1 MEGGAM
7 DDGPTGMVPGDAT
20 GEEHGSVPKIMREA
34 ATTLIQTVQQTVQ
47 QTFEETTRKLV
58 INRQRDMA
66 DKEAAMRK
74 AVELKELKEA
84 EFAAFRLGKEDEIT
98 DLENDL
104 EQLEKAKREL
114 EEAKREAE
122 READDANRQRDDA
135 ARREALAEQAAYED
149 GLRDALRACDVCET
163 QGLELGEIG
172 LAGLVID
179 TSTQTATAVGPSMF
193 ADSPTPTAS
202 PKASNTL
209 LKTLTLR
216 IKSITDDKDKLQKR
230 LDYLNSQQSIVLT
243 QLEQLRT
250 EIASRQAQHSQDLA
264 DLQARLEQSEKALA
278 DSQALASAATL
289 LEVEQLKARAA
300 KAEEAKSAAE
310 RKAEEAERKAEEARE
325 EAEEAREEAKRA
337 AEAQR
342 EAQRESNV
350 VLYQNLKRRRDE
362 LDDQLN
368 ELEVQLGY
376 RGEDDER
383 DDGPANEEEECKQG
397 DDMSVTVSTTGTQ
410 VSEVTVPE
418 CKKDMT
424 AFLQTAQKLLNV
436 VFPAVLEKG
445 ASVEFAVLEK
455 MLKEHKES
463 VQSELDE
470 RGFPKNP
477 TAAGL
482 ERFKKNFERN
492 GKMQW
497 TSVSAA
503 VLVRIMN
510 KTFKRLPS
518 ANELMSF
525 WKAKP
530 VQMAHNAW
538 KQKYFNLK
546 TAKKPRYE

>member
-1 MEGGAM
+1 
-7 DDGPTGMVPGDAT
+7 
-20 GEEHGSVPKIMREA
+20 
-34 ATTLIQTVQQTVQ
+34 
-47 QTFEETTRKLV
+47 
-58 INRQRDMA
+58 
-66 DKEAAMRK
+66 
-74 AVELKELKEA
+74 
-84 EFAAFRLGKEDEIT
+84 
-98 DLENDL
+98 
-104 EQLEKAKREL
+104 
-114 EEAKREAE
+114 
-122 READDANRQRDDA
+122 
-135 ARREALAEQAAYED
+135 
-149 GLRDALRACDVCET
+149 
-163 QGLELGEIG
+163 
-172 LAGLVID
+172 
-179 TSTQTATAVGPSMF
+179 
-193 ADSPTPTAS
+193 
-202 PKASNTL
+202 
-209 LKTLTLR
+209 
-216 IKSITDDKDKLQKR
+216 
-230 LDYLNSQQSIVLT
+230 
-243 QLEQLRT
+243 
-250 EIASRQAQHSQDLA
+250 
-264 DLQARLEQSEKALA
+264 
-278 DSQALASAATL
+278 
-289 LEVEQLKARAA
+289 
-300 KAEEAKSAAE
+300 
-310 RKAEEAERKAEEARE
+310 
-325 EAEEAREEAKRA
+325 
-337 AEAQR
+337 
-342 EAQRESNV
+342 
-350 VLYQNLKRRRDE
+350 
-362 LDDQLN
+362 
-368 ELEVQLGY
+368 
-376 RGEDDER
+376 
-383 DDGPANEEEECKQG
+383 
-397 DDMSVTVSTTGTQ
+397 MSVTVSTTGTQ